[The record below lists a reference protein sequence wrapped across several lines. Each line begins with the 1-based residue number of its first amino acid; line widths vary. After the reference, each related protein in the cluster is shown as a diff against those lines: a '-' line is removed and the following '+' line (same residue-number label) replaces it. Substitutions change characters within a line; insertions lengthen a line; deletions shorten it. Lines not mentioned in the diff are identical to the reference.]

1 MTRREVVLVSNGPGE
16 LHTWARPVFDTLRT
30 LDPDLAVRLALIPC
44 QFASGREPQIA
55 ATFGAD
61 AVTTPA
67 QFLRTVPLG
76 RAPEALGAER
86 GVLLQLGG
94 APQHAAALAARLGH
108 PFQRYA
114 FVAGGHRNLERLYL
128 ADERAAARARR
139 LGTRGDRIEVVGN
152 LVADAL
158 QATRPV
164 DDAGDPHVLVLPGSR
179 DTFARPLIPLMLAIV
194 DSLAA
199 RRPAARFVW
208 PVSGTLSD
216 DAIEAG
222 IAGSEAHV
230 LGGVAGRREGDRVH
244 TPGGAQVE
252 LVFEDD
258 RYAHMLAADLAIT
271 IPGTNTL
278 ELGLA
283 GLPSLVVLPM
293 NAPELIPLEGVGH
306 WLGLL
311 PIVGRQLKR
320 WAVRLAVDGFDQPVS
335 LPNRI
340 AGETI
345 FEEVTGIVDAEDLAA
360 RADALLADPVELAR
374 RRARLAETMP
384 APGAAERLARRVLE
398 RLEGPV
404 A

>member
-1 MTRREVVLVSNGPGE
+1 MTEREIVLVSNGPGE
-16 LHTWARPVFDTLRT
+16 LHTWARPVFEALRT
-30 LDPDLAVRLALIPC
+30 LDPSLVVRLALIPC
-44 QFASGREPQIA
+44 QFASGREPAIA

-76 RAPEALGAER
+76 RAPDALGAER
-86 GVLLQLGG
+86 GVLLQVGG
-94 APQHAAALAARLGH
+94 APQHAAALAARLGY

-114 FVAGGHRNLERLYL
+114 FVAGGHRNLERLYV

-152 LVADAL
+152 LVADAV
-158 QATRPV
+158 QATRPI
-164 DDAGDPHVLVLPGSR
+164 DDPGDPHVLVLPGSR
-179 DTFARPLIPLMLAIV
+179 DAFARPLIPLMLAIV
-194 DSLAA
+194 DALAV

-208 PVSGTLSD
+208 PVSAMLSD
-216 DAIEAG
+216 EAIEAG

-230 LGGVAGRREGDRVH
+230 LGGVAGRRDGRRVH
-244 TPGGAQVE
+244 TPAGATVDM
-252 LVFEDD
+252 VFDD
-258 RYAHMLAADLAIT
+258 ERYAHMRAADLAIT

-306 WLGLL
+306 WLGLIPL
-311 PIVGRQLKR
+311 AGRHLKR
-320 WAVRLAVDGFDQPVS
+320 WAVRLAVEGFDQPVS

-340 AGETI
+340 SGETI
-345 FEEVTGIVDAEDLAA
+345 FEEVTGIVEAGDLAE
-360 RADALLADPVELAR
+360 RADALLADPADLAR
-374 RRARLAETMP
+374 RRARLAATMP
-384 APGAAERLARRVLE
+384 APGAAERLARRVLA
-398 RLEGPV
+398 RLDRMD